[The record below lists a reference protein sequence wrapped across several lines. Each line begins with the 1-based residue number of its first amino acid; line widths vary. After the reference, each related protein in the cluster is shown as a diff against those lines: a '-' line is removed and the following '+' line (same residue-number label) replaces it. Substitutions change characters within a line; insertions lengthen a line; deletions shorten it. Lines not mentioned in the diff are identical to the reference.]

1 MVSAA
6 TRTDIQILVDG
17 AKNTLLD
24 RLAPRNYIQAM
35 SESLR
40 ISILQ
45 NLHELHAEN
54 QQVIKSGQMQREQM
68 VQRMMSLESEMRA
81 MRQLVVQL
89 LEQQSRMMSRMVQ
102 K

>member
-1 MVSAA
+1 MISAA
-6 TRTDIQILVDG
+6 TRSDVQGMVEG

-24 RLAPRNYIQAM
+24 RLAPRNYVQAL

-54 QQVIKSGQMQREQM
+54 QQVIRSGLTQREQLI
-68 VQRMMSLESEMRA
+68 QRMTALESELRT
-81 MRQLVVQL
+81 MRQLLVHMH
-89 LEQQSRMMSRMVQ
+89 EQQGRLLGRMSRT
-102 K
+102 

>member
-1 MVSAA
+1 MTSAA
-6 TRTDIQILVDG
+6 SRGDIQIMVEG

-40 ISILQ
+40 ISILH

-54 QQVIKSGQMQREQM
+54 QQVIRSGQMQREQL
-68 VQRMMSLESEMRA
+68 VQRMTAMESELRSQ
-81 MRQLVVQL
+81 RQLLTQIF
-89 LEQQSRMMSRMVQ
+89 EQQGRIINRLSRQ
-102 K
+102 